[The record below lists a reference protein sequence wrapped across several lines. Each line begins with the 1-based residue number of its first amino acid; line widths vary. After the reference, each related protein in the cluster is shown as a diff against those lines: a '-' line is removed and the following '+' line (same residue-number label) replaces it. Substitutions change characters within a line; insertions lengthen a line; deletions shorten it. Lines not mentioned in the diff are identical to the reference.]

1 MTNLEAIKAIVGYPL
16 SDNAYKKVL
25 LDRDLTDSAT
35 YVSSTDKEAMDLAQ
49 ASAIYIVC
57 TQANKTEGGYSI
69 SITDKVSLLKI
80 ANDIYIRYGYSIP
93 NSPTATFVNIM

>member
-25 LDRDLTDSAT
+25 LDRSLTYDAVYVSAT
-35 YVSSTDKEAMDLAQ
+35 NKEAMDLAQ
-49 ASAIYIVC
+49 ADAIYIVC

-69 SITDKVSLLKI
+69 SITDKKSLIGI
-80 ANDIYIRYGYSIP
+80 ANDIYIKYGHPIP
-93 NSPTATFVNIM
+93 NSPKATFVNRM